1 MLSLYTKACGGEKTA
16 CHFRKE
22 LIQGILRDIL
32 FFKWRMFYMDQYNG
46 YGYYGGPEDPYYQ
59 KGQYNNRRR
68 SMGGYVATAIVSF
81 IAGCL
86 VMSLLF
92 GNSNYYKDYNGN
104 EPIPATSATPLPTV
118 TPDPAVPAL
127 TPVPTGRIMPQFDGA
142 SPSIGNNSN
151 PIPDIVEQVKTGIV
165 SVINYMYSSEEDADV
180 PAGSGTGF
188 FISSEGYIATNAH
201 IIDGATS
208 IGVALNDGT
217 ELEAELVGV
226 DKVYDVAVLKV
237 DYASVT
243 PLKLGDSDAVRVGEF
258 VVAIGDPTGREL
270 ASTPTFGIISATA
283 RDVNIDGQSNIY
295 LQTDAA
301 VNPGNSGGPLLNMK
315 GEVVG
320 VVSAKTITA
329 SYDEYGNA
337 ISAEG
342 LGFALPINGAIE
354 VIQTLIT
361 DGHVARPGLGISVV
375 AVETYEANKYD
386 IPLGMLVSSVF
397 VNSSADQAGVKP
409 GDIIVKFDGLAVT
422 DQAAFVTSISG
433 KSVGDKVVFELWRK
447 GKTLE
452 VTVTIGDRN
461 TFGSEY
467 VDDMVIEDFSY
478 FEK

>member
-1 MLSLYTKACGGEKTA
+1 
-16 CHFRKE
+16 
-22 LIQGILRDIL
+22 
-32 FFKWRMFYMDQYNG
+32 MDQYNG

-59 KGQYNNRRR
+59 KGEYNNRRR
-68 SMGGYVATAIVSF
+68 SLSGYVATAIISF

-92 GNSNYYKDYNGN
+92 GNSNYYKDYEGNG
-104 EPIPATSATPLPTV
+104 PMPATSATPQPTV

-127 TPVPTGRIMPQFDGA
+127 TPVPTDRNMPQFDGA
-142 SPSIGNNSN
+142 SPSIGNGDN

-217 ELEAELVGV
+217 ELDAELVGV
-226 DKVYDVAVLKV
+226 DKVYDIAVLKV
-237 DYASVT
+237 NYRNIT
-243 PLKLGDSDAVRVGEF
+243 PLKLGNSDAVRVGEF

-283 RDVNIDGQSNIY
+283 RDVNIDGQSNTY

-315 GEVVG
+315 GEVIG

-329 SYDEYGNA
+329 SYDEFGNA

-361 DGHVARPGLGISVV
+361 EGHVARPGLGVSVV
-375 AVETYEANKYD
+375 AVETFEANKYE

-397 VNSSADQAGVKP
+397 VDSSADKAGIKP
-409 GDIIVKFDGLAVT
+409 GDIIVKFDGIDAT
-422 DQAAFVTSISG
+422 NQAAFVATIG
-433 KSVGDKVVFELWRK
+433 AKSVGDKVVFEIWRE

-452 VTVTIGDRN
+452 VTVTLGDRN
-461 TFGSEY
+461 TFSSEY
-467 VDDMVIEDFSY
+467 VDDMVIEDFRY
-478 FEK
+478 FE

>member
-1 MLSLYTKACGGEKTA
+1 
-16 CHFRKE
+16 
-22 LIQGILRDIL
+22 
-32 FFKWRMFYMDQYNG
+32 MDQYNG

-68 SMGGYVATAIVSF
+68 SLSGYVATAIISF
-81 IAGCL
+81 VAGCL

-92 GNSNYYKDYNGN
+92 GNSNYYKGYEGNG
-104 EPIPATSATPLPTV
+104 PMPATSATPQPTV

-127 TPVPTGRIMPQFDGA
+127 TPVPTDRNMPQFDGA
-142 SPSIGNNSN
+142 SPSIGNSDN

-226 DKVYDVAVLKV
+226 DKVYDIAVLKV
-237 DYASVT
+237 NYKNIT
-243 PLKLGDSDAVRVGEF
+243 PLKLGNSDVVRVGEF

-270 ASTPTFGIISATA
+270 ASTPTFGIISATE
-283 RDVNIDGQSNIY
+283 RDVNIDGQSNTY

-315 GEVVG
+315 GEVIG

-329 SYDEYGNA
+329 SYDEFGNA

-361 DGHVARPGLGISVV
+361 EGHVARPGLGVSVV
-375 AVETYEANKYD
+375 SVETFEANKYD

-397 VNSSADQAGVKP
+397 VDSSADKAGIKP
-409 GDIIVKFDGLAVT
+409 GDIIVKFDGIDAT
-422 DQAAFVTSISG
+422 NQAAFVATIG
-433 KSVGDKVVFELWRK
+433 AKSVGDKVVFEIWRE

-452 VTVTIGDRN
+452 VTVTLGDRN
-461 TFGSEY
+461 TFSSEY
-467 VDDMVIEDFSY
+467 VDDLVIKDFTY
-478 FEK
+478 FE